1 VDELKSVDAS
11 EGAILGIVPF
21 RDRWMGRTQAKRSFF
36 SISDMKEV
44 GQGIWVVPSILE
56 SERYKQAIDTGRTL
70 EELGYPDLELP
81 FQKIIEVLE
90 DKWLTNKTNPLTR
103 TVG

>member
-1 VDELKSVDAS
+1 
-11 EGAILGIVPF
+11 
-21 RDRWMGRTQAKRSFF
+21 
-36 SISDMKEV
+36 MKEV

-90 DKWLTNKTNPLTR
+90 KKWLLNKTNTTTQ